1 AIKGVNDVVVIPNG
15 VAVLASDYWTAKK
28 GRDALKVEWDE
39 AQAYRGSSDAIVA
52 DYRERA
58 KTPGLNARNDGN
70 AEAALAQA
78 GKVIEAEYVFP

>member
-1 AIKGVNDVVVIPNG
+1 
-15 VAVLASDYWTAKK
+15 AKK

-70 AEAALAQA
+70 AEAALAKA
-78 GKVIEAEYVFP
+78 GKVIEAEYVFPYLAHASMEPLNCVMKLENGECEV